1 MEFLDKPGGK
11 LGKHEKVDSREVGLE
26 IGLLMSRF
34 FQNCD
39 DLHYGYWHN
48 GLEVQ
53 FSNMGQAQANHS
65 ELIISNIPDGTRSI
79 LDVGAGAG
87 SLAQKLLDNGYE
99 VDCVSPSTFLSDKLE
114 EKLNDKS
121 IVYRTK
127 YEDLE
132 TDKKYDLILFSES
145 FQYIDMKIAFDKSL
159 SIMNENGHLLICD
172 FFMTD
177 AEGKNPLQAGH
188 KFSKYEQIINDFPLE
203 QITEMDITA
212 DTAPTIQVLDDFLTK
227 LALPVSE
234 LCSKYLHGNYPK
246 LMKILNW
253 KLGKKFDKIENR
265 YFKGQM
271 NVEAYMKYETYRLLL
286 YKS

>member
-1 MEFLDKPGGK
+1 MGK
-11 LGKHEKVDSREVGLE
+11 QDKVDSREVGLE

-39 DLHYGYWHN
+39 DLHYGYWPN

-65 ELIISNIPDGTRSI
+65 ELIISNIPEGTRSI

-87 SLAQKLLDNGYE
+87 SLAEKLLKKDYA

-114 EKLNDKS
+114 EKLGGNFTL
-121 IVYRTK
+121 YRSK
-127 YEDLE
+127 FEDLE

-145 FQYIDMKIAFDKSL
+145 FQYIDMNKALDKSL
-159 SIMNENGHLLICD
+159 GLMNEDGHLLICD
-172 FFMTD
+172 FFKTD

-188 KFSKYEQIINDFPLE
+188 KFSKYQQIIKEYPLE
-203 QITEMDITA
+203 QVTEIDITTE
-212 DTAPTIQVLDDFLTK
+212 TAPTIQILDDFLTN
-227 LALPVSE
+227 LAQPVSE
-234 LCSKYLHGNYPK
+234 LCSKYLHANYPR

-253 KLGKKFDKIENR
+253 KLGKKFDKIEDR

-271 NVEAYMKYETYRLLL
+271 NVEAYMKYETYRLFL
-286 YKS
+286 YKL

>member
-1 MEFLDKPGGK
+1 MSGEK
-11 LGKHEKVDSREVGLE
+11 LGKQDKVDSREVGLE

-39 DLHYGYWHN
+39 DLHYGYWPN

-65 ELIISNIPDGTRSI
+65 ELIISNIPEGTRSI

-87 SLAQKLLDNGYE
+87 SLAEKLLKKDYA

-114 EKLNDKS
+114 EKLGGNFTL
-121 IVYRTK
+121 YRSK
-127 YEDLE
+127 FEDLE

-145 FQYIDMKIAFDKSL
+145 FQYIDMNKALDKSL
-159 SIMNENGHLLICD
+159 GLMKENGHLLICD
-172 FFMTD
+172 FFKTD

-188 KFSKYEQIINDFPLE
+188 KFSKYKQIIKEYSLE
-203 QITEMDITA
+203 QLTEIDITSE
-212 DTAPTIQVLDDFLTK
+212 TAPTIQILDDFLTN
-227 LALPVSE
+227 LAQPVSE
-234 LCSKYLHGNYPK
+234 LCSKYLNGNYPR

-253 KLGKKFDKIENR
+253 KLGKKFDKIEDR
-265 YFKGQM
+265 YFKGEM
-271 NVEAYMKYETYRLLL
+271 NVEAYMKYETYRLFL

>member
-1 MEFLDKPGGK
+1 MGK
-11 LGKHEKVDSREVGLE
+11 QDKVDSREVGLE

-39 DLHYGYWHN
+39 DLHYGYWPN

-87 SLAQKLLDNGYE
+87 SLAEKLLKKDFA
-99 VDCVSPSTFLSDKLE
+99 VDCVSPSTFLSDKLD
-114 EKLNDKS
+114 EKFNGRSTVFRSKF
-121 IVYRTK
+121 
-127 YEDLE
+127 EDLE

-145 FQYIDMKIAFDKSL
+145 FQYIDIKKALDKSL
-159 SIMNENGHLLICD
+159 SLMNESGHLLICD
-172 FFMTD
+172 FFKTD
-177 AEGKNPLQAGH
+177 ADGKNPLQAGH
-188 KFSKYEQIINDFPLE
+188 KFSKYQQIIEDYPLE
-203 QITEMDITA
+203 QLTEIDITA
-212 DTAPTIQVLDDFLTK
+212 ETAPTIQILDDFLTN

-234 LCSKYLHGNYPK
+234 LCSIYLHGNYPR

-265 YFKGQM
+265 YFKGEM
-271 NVEAYMKYETYRLLL
+271 NVEAYMKFETYRLFL

>member
-1 MEFLDKPGGK
+1 M
-11 LGKHEKVDSREVGLE
+11 GKHDKVDSREVGLE
-26 IGLLMSRF
+26 IGLLMNRF

-39 DLHYGYWHN
+39 DLHYGYWPN

-65 ELIISNIPDGTRSI
+65 ELIISNIPDGIKSI

-87 SLAQKLLDNGYE
+87 SLAEKLLKKDYS
-99 VDCVSPSTFLSDKLE
+99 VDCVSPSRFLSERLE
-114 EKLNDKS
+114 EKLNGKFTL
-121 IVYRTK
+121 YRSK
-127 YEDLE
+127 FEDLE
-132 TDKKYDLILFSES
+132 TDEKYDLILFSES
-145 FQYIDMKIAFDKSL
+145 FQYIDMNKALDKSL
-159 SIMNENGHLLICD
+159 NLMSENGHLLICD
-172 FFMTD
+172 FFKTD

-188 KFSKYEQIINDFPLE
+188 KFSVYQQIIKDYPLE
-203 QITEMDITA
+203 QLTEIDITA
-212 DTAPTIQVLDDFLTK
+212 DTAPTIQLLDDFLTN

-234 LCSKYLHGNYPK
+234 LCSKYLRGNHPR

-253 KLGKKFDKIENR
+253 KLGKSIDKIESR

-271 NVEAYMKYETYRLLL
+271 NVEAYLKYETYRLFL

>member
-1 MEFLDKPGGK
+1 MGK
-11 LGKHEKVDSREVGLE
+11 QDKVDSREVGLE

-39 DLHYGYWHN
+39 DLHYGYWPN

-53 FSNMGQAQANHS
+53 FSNMGEAQANHS

-87 SLAQKLLDNGYE
+87 SLAEKLLKKDFA

-114 EKLNDKS
+114 EKLGGNFTL
-121 IVYRTK
+121 YRSK
-127 YEDLE
+127 FEELE

-145 FQYIDMKIAFDKSL
+145 FQYIDIKKALDKSL
-159 SIMNENGHLLICD
+159 SLMNENGHLLICD
-172 FFMTD
+172 FFKTD

-188 KFSKYEQIINDFPLE
+188 KFSKYQRIIEEYPLE
-203 QITEMDITA
+203 QQTEIDITA
-212 DTAPTIQVLDDFLTK
+212 ETAPTIQILDDFLTN

-234 LCSKYLHGNYPK
+234 LCSIYLHGNYPR

-253 KLGKKFDKIENR
+253 KLGKKFDKLENR
-265 YFKGQM
+265 YFKGEM
-271 NVEAYMKYETYRLLL
+271 NVEAYMKYETYRLFL

>member
-1 MEFLDKPGGK
+1 MGNQD
-11 LGKHEKVDSREVGLE
+11 KVDSREVGLE

-39 DLHYGYWHN
+39 DLHYGYWPN

-87 SLAQKLLDNGYE
+87 SLAEKLLNKE
-99 VDCVSPSTFLSDKLE
+99 FSVDCVSPSTFLSDKLE
-114 EKLNDKS
+114 EKLGGNFTL
-121 IVYRTK
+121 YRSK
-127 YEDLE
+127 FEDLE
-132 TDKKYDLILFSES
+132 TEKKYDLILFSES
-145 FQYIDMKIAFDKSL
+145 FQYIDIKKALDKSL
-159 SIMNENGHLLICD
+159 SLMNENGHLLICD
-172 FFMTD
+172 FFKTD

-188 KFSKYEQIINDFPLE
+188 KFSKYQQIIKEYPLE
-203 QITEMDITA
+203 QRTEIDITA
-212 DTAPTIQVLDDFLTK
+212 ETAPTIQILDDFLTN

-234 LCSKYLHGNYPK
+234 LCSIYLHGNYPR

-253 KLGKKFDKIENR
+253 KLGKKFDKIEDR
-265 YFKGQM
+265 YFKGEM
-271 NVEAYMKYETYRLLL
+271 TMEAYMKYETYRLFL
-286 YKS
+286 YRS